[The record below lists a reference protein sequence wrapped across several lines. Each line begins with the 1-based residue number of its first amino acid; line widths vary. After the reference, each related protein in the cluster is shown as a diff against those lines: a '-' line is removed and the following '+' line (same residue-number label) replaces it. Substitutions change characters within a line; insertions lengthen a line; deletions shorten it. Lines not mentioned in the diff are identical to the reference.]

1 METWKESGTPI
12 NSSVSTSQLWYTQRV
27 KEKVAKQLN
36 KNKDM
41 LIEAVVDISMVG
53 EGRVFDAINLA
64 SVVGMSWGGEYKK
77 LRDMLTIIDEP
88 VVEAS
93 VPKGKG
99 MRELKNLDCSIS
111 PVKGQR
117 WRGFLGRKMH
127 FIFLLRCIRVFGLG
141 VFGSFVGLGVW
152 FHWFFFGS

>member
-117 WRGFLGRKMH
+117 WRGFLGSKNAFYFPLEVH
-127 FIFLLRCIRVFGLG
+127 
-141 VFGSFVGLGVW
+141 
-152 FHWFFFGS
+152 